1 MAMTCDRVRD
11 LASGFVLGAL
21 DTREMIAVSDHLE
34 SCRKPHPEVGDLG
47 GVLPYLAESLDPVEP
62 PAWLRESVMAAAK
75 ADFVA
80 RRRAGRR
87 SEPRVAEPL
96 AEPVVAPA
104 ALAAHGH
111 APAPLAEVISLAA
124 ARASRA
130 RRAMT
135 WATRVAAVVAIV
147 ALAGYSLL
155 LQGQLADARRAQDH
169 ETAILHALT
178 QQDTRTAQLTA
189 TDGSRASGIA
199 ALRPTGHIIVNVDGL
214 TPTKGDQVYVVWLS
228 RDGGVATKVGYFT
241 VDDSG
246 KGYLEVDNVPTSA
259 RLWLYV
265 CREPNRN
272 VTKPS
277 PYMVVSGILSL

>member
-34 SCRKPHPEVGDLG
+34 SCRKPHPEVGDFG

-62 PAWLRESVMAAAK
+62 PTWLRESVMAAAK
-75 ADFVA
+75 ADLAA
-80 RRRAGRR
+80 RRRAILR
-87 SEPRVAEPL
+87 SEPRVIEPL
-96 AEPVVAPA
+96 AEPALAPA
-104 ALAAHGH
+104 ALTVHVQG
-111 APAPLAEVISLAA
+111 PAPLAEVVSLAA
-124 ARASRA
+124 ARVSRA

-147 ALAGYSLL
+147 ALAGYSLM
-155 LQGQLADARRAQDH
+155 LQGQLADARRAQDR
-169 ETAILHALT
+169 EATILYTLT
-178 QQDTRTAQLTA
+178 QQDTRKAQLTA
-189 TDGSRASGIA
+189 TDGSRAGGIA
-199 ALRPTGHIIVNVDGL
+199 ALRPTGHILVTLHSL

-228 RDGGVATKVGYFT
+228 GDGGAAIKVGYFT

-246 KGYLEVDNVPTSA
+246 EGFLEVDNVPTSA
-259 RLWLYV
+259 RLWLFV

-272 VTKPS
+272 VKTPS
-277 PYMVVSGILSL
+277 PDMVVSGIISL

>member
-47 GVLPYLAESLDPVEP
+47 GVLPYLAASLDPVEP
-62 PAWLRESVMAAAK
+62 PAWLRDSVVAAAK
-75 ADFVA
+75 ADLEA
-80 RRRAGRR
+80 RRRAAKR
-87 SEPRVAEPL
+87 SEPRVVEPIVKPAL
-96 AEPVVAPA
+96 APA
-104 ALAAHGH
+104 VLAVHGQGS
-111 APAPLAEVISLAA
+111 APLADVVSLAA
-124 ARASRA
+124 ARVSRA

-147 ALAGYSLL
+147 ALAGYSLM
-155 LQGQLADARRAQDH
+155 LQGQLADARRAQDR
-169 ETAILHALT
+169 EAAILYALT

-199 ALRPTGHIIVNVDGL
+199 ALRPNGHILVKL
-214 TPTKGDQVYVVWLS
+214 SSLRPTKGDQVYVVWLS
-228 RDGGVATKVGYFT
+228 RAGGAAIKVGYFT
-241 VDDSG
+241 VDDAG
-246 KGYLEVDNVPTSA
+246 VGFLEVDNVPTSA
-259 RLWLYV
+259 RLWLFV

-272 VTKPS
+272 VTTPS
-277 PYMVVSGILSL
+277 PDMVVSGILSL

>member
-21 DTREMIAVSDHLE
+21 DAREMIAVSDHLDG
-34 SCRKPHPEVGDLG
+34 CRKPHPEVGDLG
-47 GVLPYLAESLDPVEP
+47 GVLPYLAESLEPVEP

-75 ADFVA
+75 ADLAV
-80 RRRAGRR
+80 RRRAGMQ
-87 SEPRVAEPL
+87 SERRVAAPL
-96 AEPVVAPA
+96 AEPAVAPV
-104 ALAAHGH
+104 ALVAQGHGS
-111 APAPLAEVISLAA
+111 APLAEVISLAA
-124 ARASRA
+124 VRASRG
-130 RRAMT
+130 RRVMT
-135 WATRVAAVVAIV
+135 WGTRVAAVVAIV
-147 ALAGYSLL
+147 ALASYSLL
-155 LQGQLADARRAQDH
+155 LQGQLADARKAQDR
-169 ETAILHALT
+169 ETAILYALT

-199 ALRPTGHIIVNVDGL
+199 ALRPTGHIIVNLDNL

-228 RDGGVATKVGYFT
+228 RDGGVATKMGYFT

-259 RLWLYV
+259 RLWLFV

-272 VTKPS
+272 VTTPS
-277 PYMVVSGILSL
+277 PDMVVSGIISL